1 MPFLFDFHLHSLH
14 MCYTGAKKQNNC
26 QNNCVYLELHNT
38 IKIISTKKCDGFYLQ
53 LYPRSLFSFFYLQHK
68 LLEVSSVQ
76 LFLFQ
81 LKQTQSRLLQIIRD
95 AFCHQEVLTS
105 VSEELHAQQLSQGKA
120 TWILGEDRYNN
131 HLCCTLSACNLPNQ
145 SWQNACDEFQRD
157 PSHASAG
164 RAVTDGSV
172 AGSWLDGLEELQL
185 RRCGADW
192 SPAAPGALSPL

>member
-1 MPFLFDFHLHSLH
+1 MLMHNFISNQGHLKRRDTVSGLIYWLVRMLFIPLCHFSLIFICIH
-14 MCYTGAKKQNNC
+14 CICVILEQKKQNNC

-81 LKQTQSRLLQIIRD
+81 LKQTQSRLLQIIHD

-105 VSEELHAQQLSQGKA
+105 GSEELHAQQLRQGKA

-145 SWQNACDEFQRD
+145 S
-157 PSHASAG
+157 
-164 RAVTDGSV
+164 
-172 AGSWLDGLEELQL
+172 
-185 RRCGADW
+185 
-192 SPAAPGALSPL
+192 